1 MSAGTA
7 ETTTCSVRVISIYA
21 TRWRHR
27 GHATRETQLDLKLGR
42 LKDFYDFYKDQL
54 PRLLVQDTIEVADV
68 GFPSPVA
75 GAEITQV
82 SSWLFALPSYQ
93 VVAALALDF
102 TTRPLA
108 VEAQPTAEVLERCIH
123 AQLRIRGKELPEY
136 VRSLADSVAAEP
148 IETEQAELL
157 PERHQLVFVP
167 RLTDDEEPLGDSV
180 IEEIV
185 YRDAPPYREEFTKLQ
200 KPEELNQP
208 GRTLGRVTPYA
219 SLLYGH
225 KDFVEDSVFLS
236 TVHAVGTASRFRQI
250 WHDAYRQVRAFRE
263 DKQKEGAGEQV
274 REDLEVLADN
284 LGNLEFDLTFSVEF
298 PLMRIESFHSALYE
312 AMDLPSQAV
321 TLSQMFT
328 QLAGSVRSEITAID
342 IRERRTAESK
352 QKWNAIAAS
361 VLSFIGVPVGFVVAF
376 FGINAR
382 QVRSDRSIF
391 DHHYLAAYVVALC
404 LALIPVGFIL
414 FPYVRGWRRKRN
426 LRPHLA

>member
-1 MSAGTA
+1 MALLCATWGVPAMSAGTA

-157 PERHQLVFVP
+157 PERHQLVFVR

-284 LGNLEFDLTFSVEF
+284 LGNLE
-298 PLMRIESFHSALYE
+298 
-312 AMDLPSQAV
+312 
-321 TLSQMFT
+321 
-328 QLAGSVRSEITAID
+328 ID

-352 QKWNAIAAS
+352 QMWNAIAAS